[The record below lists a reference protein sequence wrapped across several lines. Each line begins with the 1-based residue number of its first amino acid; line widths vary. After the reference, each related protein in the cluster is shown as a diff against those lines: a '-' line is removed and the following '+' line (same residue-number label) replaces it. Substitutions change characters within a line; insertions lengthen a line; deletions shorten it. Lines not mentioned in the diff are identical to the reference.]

1 MKQPLV
7 SDVKN
12 ISEKTITKIVLKN
25 VTMVVQYLSHLVLE
39 RTHYIAFHLA
49 IDN

>member
-7 SDVKN
+7 IDVKN

-25 VTMVVQYLSHLVLE
+25 VATVVQYLSHLVIE
-39 RTHYIAFHLA
+39 R
-49 IDN
+49 NS